1 MSPRGSWPRGGVRT
15 RLPITFWKSGAEF
28 TPAEIPGLA
37 LWLDASDASTLF
49 QDAAAT
55 TPATATSD
63 PVGAW
68 LDKSGNARHATQ
80 ATAGSRPT
88 RSVAIN
94 TRSAVLLANGA
105 VQRLTAN
112 GVYMDALGDNTNK
125 RITILATLQSSGQS
139 QQKSIG
145 EVDQGSGFGCYHNIS
160 NIAYFDAGAGVPAS
174 RAQGALASSVI
185 TGGAVF
191 IGRRDGGAVDQ
202 WYNGALIAGSLTSAT
217 GSLRTAGDNPFSVK
231 AVNSGSLAYG
241 EVLVYNRALTSAE
254 RQRAE
259 RYLAS
264 RWGITLAPQVSNAD
278 AQDWINRVYANGG
291 QVSAS
296 TAAAV
301 NQFCLDIENAP
312 GGSIRDRF
320 YRLNL
325 FCGSN
330 LNAALVPLYR
340 GPSLGGT
347 QYGGATDTNVGG
359 LFVSGDYNE
368 TGASGGLKG
377 NGTTKHLDTGFQ
389 QSTVSLS
396 NLHLSASFLQMDT
409 SGTAERTLIGH
420 YNAAQA
426 DFAVLRS
433 AITSGNMEFFA
444 GSFSGASSTSYLSS
458 ASHLMGVRSSQT
470 SAVMY
475 SAGVSVG
482 TSATNVGSPSTS
494 ALSYFVFARNNGGT
508 ADTRTS
514 VRIRM
519 YSIGQAIDAA
529 GASAFANAVAAFN
542 TAMGRT

>member
-1 MSPRGSWPRGGVRT
+1 M
-15 RLPITFWKSGAEF
+15 
-28 TPAEIPGLA
+28 
-37 LWLDASDASTLF
+37 
-49 QDAAAT
+49 
-55 TPATATSD
+55 
-63 PVGAW
+63 
-68 LDKSGNARHATQ
+68 
-80 ATAGSRPT
+80 
-88 RSVAIN
+88 
-94 TRSAVLLANGA
+94 
-105 VQRLTAN
+105 
-112 GVYMDALGDNTNK
+112 
-125 RITILATLQSSGQS
+125 
-139 QQKSIG
+139 
-145 EVDQGSGFGCYHNIS
+145 
-160 NIAYFDAGAGVPAS
+160 
-174 RAQGALASSVI
+174 
-185 TGGAVF
+185 
-191 IGRRDGGAVDQ
+191 
-202 WYNGALIAGSLTSAT
+202 
-217 GSLRTAGDNPFSVK
+217 
-231 AVNSGSLAYG
+231 
-241 EVLVYNRALTSAE
+241 
-254 RQRAE
+254 
-259 RYLAS
+259 
-264 RWGITLAPQVSNAD
+264 GI
-278 AQDWINRVYANGG
+278 
-291 QVSAS
+291 
-296 TAAAV
+296 
-301 NQFCLDIENAP
+301 
-312 GGSIRDRF
+312 
-320 YRLNL
+320 

-347 QYGGATDTNVGG
+347 QYGNTTDTNVGG

-377 NGTTKHLDTGFQ
+377 NGTTKHLDTGFA
-389 QSTVSLS
+389 QSTVPLS

-409 SGTAERTLIGH
+409 SGTAERVLIGH
-420 YNAAQA
+420 YNASQA

-433 AITSGNMEFFA
+433 AVTSGNMEFFA